1 MEFSLIIGGDMQRFT
16 LTYLLVLTAISG
28 CVPAPTPQEN
38 YETALKNLERSEARL
53 DNLRPAYDAARDR
66 AAQAVCQEIAGATP
80 ETSAEGA
87 IKQLEGLLSG
97 NVGTN
102 EAVGD
107 AAGDA
112 ADKKPPVGD
121 ADAALDQ
128 LLGAHKQMQ
137 EQAAALTE
145 PITKARET
153 MKLINTPGTA
163 EAKLVAERIATLP
176 EVKAYLR
183 QEKRVERM
191 QQAVDEAE
199 ALLPSG
205 AAAPAGEP
213 VK

>member
-1 MEFSLIIGGDMQRFT
+1 MRRFC
-16 LTYLLVLTAISG
+16 YLGILVLNSFNG

-53 DNLRPAYDAARDR
+53 DNLRPAYDAARQR
-66 AAQAVCQEIAGATP
+66 AAQAVCEEIAGATP

-87 IKQLEGLLSG
+87 IKQLEGILSG

-112 ADKKPPVGD
+112 DKKKPPIGD

-163 EAKLVAERIATLP
+163 EAKLVEERIANLP

-183 QEKRVERM
+183 QEERVQRM

-199 ALLPSG
+199 ALLPS
-205 AAAPAGEP
+205 AGEP

>member
-1 MEFSLIIGGDMQRFT
+1 MRQYFSFCTLI
-16 LTYLLVLTAISG
+16 LISIIG

-53 DNLRPAYDAARDR
+53 DNLRPAYDAARER

-80 ETSAEGA
+80 ETSTEGA
-87 IKQLEGLLSG
+87 IKQREGILSG

-107 AAGDA
+107 AATD
-112 ADKKPPVGD
+112 ADKKQPPIGD

-163 EAKLVAERIATLP
+163 EAKLVEERIATLP

-199 ALLPSG
+199 ALLPG
-205 AAAPAGEP
+205 GAPAAEP

>member
-1 MEFSLIIGGDMQRFT
+1 MRRTILFLFFSLSAVT
-16 LTYLLVLTAISG
+16 G
-28 CVPAPTPQEN
+28 CMPETTPQEK
-38 YETALKNLERSEARL
+38 YDAALKNLERAEARL
-53 DNLRPAYDAARDR
+53 DNLRPAYDAARQR
-66 AAQAVCQEIAGATP
+66 AVQAVCEEIAGATP

-87 IKQLEGLLSG
+87 IKQLEGLLTG

-112 ADKKPPVGD
+112 DKTKPPIGD

-153 MKLINTPGTA
+153 MKLINTPGTP
-163 EAKLVAERIATLP
+163 EAKKVEERIATLP

-191 QQAVDEAE
+191 QKAVDEAE
-199 ALLPSG
+199 ALLPG
-205 AAAPAGEP
+205 AAADAT
-213 VK
+213 K

>member
-1 MEFSLIIGGDMQRFT
+1 MRQYFILCVLILTSLP
-16 LTYLLVLTAISG
+16 G

-112 ADKKPPVGD
+112 DKKQPPIGD

-163 EAKLVAERIATLP
+163 EAKLVEERIATLP

-199 ALLPSG
+199 ALLPG
-205 AAAPAGEP
+205 GPPAAEP